1 MYLAWEGI
9 QNTLYTLFYGLNV
22 LKFHLVPRIQYSQYI
37 LYKETKMSS
46 AISYSSSNGGN
57 AAQQMEHP
65 RRIND
70 PTTKRIS
77 DPTTKCYGYFVGFS
91 VFILVAAIICSYLTF
106 RTDEDHI
113 LKIISLSV
121 VVVSVV
127 TTSIFASC
135 YCVKK
140 KKR

>member
-1 MYLAWEGI
+1 
-9 QNTLYTLFYGLNV
+9 
-22 LKFHLVPRIQYSQYI
+22 
-37 LYKETKMSS
+37 MSS
-46 AISYSSSNGGN
+46 TISYSSNGEN
-57 AAQQMEHP
+57 ASAQQMERP
-65 RRIND
+65 RRKGD

-106 RTDEDHI
+106 RTDEDQI

-140 KKR
+140 KKRYHPSSVEAHF

>member
-1 MYLAWEGI
+1 
-9 QNTLYTLFYGLNV
+9 
-22 LKFHLVPRIQYSQYI
+22 
-37 LYKETKMSS
+37 MSS
-46 AISYSSSNGGN
+46 TISYSSSNGGI
-57 AAQQMEHP
+57 AVQQMERQ
-65 RRIND
+65 RRIN
-70 PTTKRIS
+70 